1 MPAALSFAI
10 FFLVVALAATVVW
23 ASRRRAEPAGTHSVA
38 STFFIR
44 WTGRGAAASALLGLV
59 LLASSCVTQVTTKN
73 VGVVT
78 SFGRPVGALG
88 NGLHLKAPW
97 HKVTEFDAAVQTDSH
112 KGKNGDG
119 SSTCTDIRIGNQSVA
134 CVDNSV
140 RWRIVQD
147 SADDLYRDYR
157 EFDNVRDSLVTRELD
172 AALNEVFADYD
183 PLAGVDI
190 NGASTAKSLDEL
202 SDEVTARLRQK
213 VGKQVE
219 VLSVIIPLVS
229 FDKTTQDKIND
240 YQAELANTR
249 IARQKQQTA
258 DAQAEANRKLSG
270 SVSKD
275 PNVLVSRCFD
285 ILAEM
290 VNAKEPV
297 PAGFTCWPGG
307 GTGVVLPSAGSAP
320 VGADSQ

>member
-1 MPAALSFAI
+1 MPESLVLAI
-10 FFLVVALAATVVW
+10 FLFIVAIVALVVRINLKKGDVAKTRSASVGLAARWVGLGGLAAVV
-23 ASRRRAEPAGTHSVA
+23 
-38 STFFIR
+38 
-44 WTGRGAAASALLGLV
+44 LGV
-59 LLASSCVTQVTTKN
+59 LLLATSCVTQVTTKN

-112 KGKNGDG
+112 KGKGGD
-119 SSTCTDIRIGNQSVA
+119 SDSTCTDIRIGNQSVA

-140 RWRIVQD
+140 RWRIVQE

-172 AALNEVFADYD
+172 AALNEVFANYD
-183 PLAGVDI
+183 PLATVDS
-190 NGASTAKSLDEL
+190 NSPSGAKSLDEL
-202 SDEVTARLRQK
+202 SEEVTARLRDK
-213 VGKQVE
+213 VGDQVE

-258 DAQAEANRKLSG
+258 DAQAQANRKLSG

-275 PNVLVSRCFD
+275 PNVLVSKCFD

-290 VNAKEPV
+290 VGAKEPV

-307 GTGVVLPSAGSAP
+307 GTGIVLPSAGATSSTERP
-320 VGADSQ
+320 

>member
-1 MPAALSFAI
+1 MPAALSSAI
-10 FFLVVALAATVVW
+10 FFLVVAALTATVWVN
-23 ASRRRAEPAGTHSVA
+23 RRNAARTSGSTAGAVVA
-38 STFFIR
+38 R
-44 WTGRGAAASALLGLV
+44 WVGFAAVGSALLGVV
-59 LLASSCVTQVTTKN
+59 LLATSCVTQVTTKN

-112 KGKNGDG
+112 KGKDTA
-119 SSTCTDIRIGNQSVA
+119 STCTDIRIGNQSVA

-183 PLAGVDI
+183 PLAGVDT
-190 NGASTAKSLDEL
+190 NGASTAPSLDEL
-202 SDEVTARLRQK
+202 TDEVTTRLRDK
-213 VGKQVE
+213 VGTQVE

-249 IARQKQQTA
+249 IARQKQ
-258 DAQAEANRKLSG
+258 
-270 SVSKD
+270 
-275 PNVLVSRCFD
+275 
-285 ILAEM
+285 
-290 VNAKEPV
+290 
-297 PAGFTCWPGG
+297 
-307 GTGVVLPSAGSAP
+307 
-320 VGADSQ
+320 

>member
-1 MPAALSFAI
+1 MPASLTFAV
-10 FFLVVALAATVVW
+10 FFLVVALGATIAWVN
-23 ASRRRAEPAGTHSVA
+23 RRRAARANPTTGRSVVA
-38 STFFIR
+38 R
-44 WTGRGAAASALLGLV
+44 WTGYGAAGSALLGIL
-59 LLASSCVTQVTTKN
+59 LLAGSCVTQVTTKN

-112 KGKNGDG
+112 KGKDTG
-119 SSTCTDIRIGNQSVA
+119 STCTDIRIGNQSVA

-183 PLAGVDI
+183 PLAGVDT
-190 NGASTAKSLDEL
+190 NGASTAPSLDEL
-202 SDEVTARLRQK
+202 SDEVTTRLRDK
-213 VGKQVE
+213 VGNQVE

-270 SVSKD
+270 SVSND

-285 ILAEM
+285 VLAEM

-307 GTGVVLPSAGSAP
+307 GTGVVIPSAGTTQRSGDDA
-320 VGADSQ
+320 Q

>member
-1 MPAALSFAI
+1 MPANLSLAVFL
-10 FFLVVALAATVVW
+10 LVVALLAAIVW
-23 ASRRRAEPAGTHSVA
+23 RSRRGSSA
-38 STFFIR
+38 SPTSAAFRR
-44 WTGRGAAASALLGLV
+44 WTGYAALATAALAVV
-59 LLASSCVTQVTTKN
+59 LLATSCVTQVTTKN

-97 HKVTEFDAAVQTDSH
+97 HKVTEFDAAVQTDTH
-112 KGKNGDG
+112 KAGDG
-119 SSTCTDIRIGNQSVA
+119 GGSCTDIRIGNQSVA

-157 EFDNVRDSLVTRELD
+157 EFENVRDSLVTRELD

-183 PLAGVDI
+183 PLAGVDT
-190 NGASTAKSLDEL
+190 NGASTAPSLDEL
-202 SDEVTARLRQK
+202 SEAVTTRLRQK
-213 VGKQVE
+213 VGQQVE

-258 DAQAEANRKLSG
+258 DAQAEANRKLSS
-270 SVSKD
+270 SVSND

-285 ILAEM
+285 ILSEM
-290 VNAKEPV
+290 VASKEPV

-307 GTGVVLPSAGSAP
+307 GAGIVLPSAGQTGSRDAER
-320 VGADSQ
+320 

>member
-1 MPAALSFAI
+1 MPAALSSAI
-10 FFLVVALAATVVW
+10 FFLVVALGAAIVW
-23 ASRRRAEPAGTHSVA
+23 AARRRAEPAGMGSPM
-38 STFFIR
+38 SRLIIR
-44 WTGRGAAASALLGLV
+44 WTGRGAAASAVLGLV
-59 LLASSCVTQVTTKN
+59 LLAGACVTQVTTKN

-119 SSTCTDIRIGNQSVA
+119 GSTCTDIRIGNQSVA

-183 PLAGVDI
+183 PLAGVDV
-190 NGASTAKSLDEL
+190 NGASTARSLDEL
-202 SDEVTARLRQK
+202 SDEVTSRLREK
-213 VGKQVE
+213 VGQQVE
-219 VLSVIIPLVS
+219 VLSVIIPLVA

-307 GTGVVLPSAGSAP
+307 GTGVVLPSAGAAATGDGAP
-320 VGADSQ
+320 

>member
-1 MPAALSFAI
+1 MPANLSAAI
-10 FFLVVALAATVVW
+10 FFLVVGLGIAVLWAGRRRRTPATGTSTTAGLVTRSAGYSALAAVV
-23 ASRRRAEPAGTHSVA
+23 
-38 STFFIR
+38 
-44 WTGRGAAASALLGLV
+44 LGLL
-59 LLASSCVTQVTTKN
+59 LLATSCVTQVTTKN

-112 KGKNGDG
+112 KSKDND
-119 SSTCTDIRIGNQSVA
+119 STCTDIRIGNQSVA

-157 EFDNVRDSLVTRELD
+157 EFENVRDSLVTRELD

-183 PLAGVDI
+183 PLAGVDT
-190 NGASTAKSLDEL
+190 NGASTAPSLDQL
-202 SDEVTARLRQK
+202 SEEVTARLRQK
-213 VGKQVE
+213 VGNQVE

-258 DAQAEANRKLSG
+258 DAQAEANRKLSS
-270 SVSKD
+270 SVSND
-275 PNVLVSRCFD
+275 PNVLVSKCFD

-307 GTGVVLPSAGSAP
+307 GTGIVIPSAAAAAG
-320 VGADSQ
+320 GADQ